1 MREERA
7 TASVVLMAVKSATP
21 HMSVRRAFMMQIDK
35 PPLGTGVGGPKK
47 QLASRAQLL
56 GIAPQSASAVHD
68 APGFVFR
75 QCMAGPAPLV
85 QSAGPVPSLPPR
97 VRVEPEVPVIARSK
111 VNPSGR
117 ATPGMLADPE

>member
-1 MREERA
+1 
-7 TASVVLMAVKSATP
+7 MAVKSATP
-21 HMSVRRAFMMQIDK
+21 HASVRSAFAMQIDK
-35 PPLGTGVGGPKK
+35 APLDTGVGGPKK

-56 GIAPQSASAVHD
+56 GMPPQSASKVHD
-68 APGFVFR
+68 APGFAFT

-97 VRVEPEVPVIARSK
+97 VRVEPEVPVVARIE